1 MSIAPTVQKYLAAEN
16 IKYDVM
22 PHQPTASS
30 TRTAEVCHVS
40 GDCLAKGI
48 VLRRDG
54 GYMLAVL
61 PASHHLRL
69 SELRTRFGSD
79 VDMAKEAEIN
89 QLFRDC
95 ALVLLRHKFLR
106 PRTIARVLQYGHRD
120 KSFTSA
126 SMIRM
131 RMVAI
136 ESGMCRSGRKGGS
149 SGSVTVGKGRFL
161 EQSGGTRS

>member
-16 IKYDVM
+16 IKYDVI

-40 GDCLAKGI
+40 GDCLAKGV

-69 SELRTRFGSD
+69 SELRTRFGND

-95 ALVLLRHKFLR
+95 AHGAV
-106 PRTIARVLQYGHRD
+106 PA
-120 KSFTSA
+120 
-126 SMIRM
+126 
-131 RMVAI
+131 
-136 ESGMCRSGRKGGS
+136 
-149 SGSVTVGKGRFL
+149 VGKCYGLNIIVDDSIEAQPEIYIEAGDHETLLHLSHEQYARLTANLPHGRF
-161 EQSGGTRS
+161 SAHD

>member
-1 MSIAPTVQKYLAAEN
+1 MA
-16 IKYDVM
+16 
-22 PHQPTASS
+22 
-30 TRTAEVCHVS
+30 TRWTGH
-40 GDCLAKGI
+40 
-48 VLRRDG
+48 R
-54 GYMLAVL
+54 
-61 PASHHLRL
+61 PASWFNSRLGLHLL
-69 SELRTRFGSD
+69 KSSLIF
-79 VDMAKEAEIN
+79 
-89 QLFRDC
+89 
-95 ALVLLRHKFLR
+95 LVLLRHKFLR

-136 ESGMCRSGRKGGS
+136 EFGMFRSGRKGGS

>member
-1 MSIAPTVQKYLAAEN
+1 MANWWVLVRE
-16 IKYDVM
+16 
-22 PHQPTASS
+22 TA
-30 TRTAEVCHVS
+30 TNWVNHN
-40 GDCLAKGI
+40 
-48 VLRRDG
+48 
-54 GYMLAVL
+54 
-61 PASHHLRL
+61 ASRL
-69 SELRTRFGSD
+69 G
-79 VDMAKEAEIN
+79 A
-89 QLFRDC
+89 

>member
-1 MSIAPTVQKYLAAEN
+1 MGASAGEAIVVASQ
-16 IKYDVM
+16 
-22 PHQPTASS
+22 HQHADPVEHASCG
-30 TRTAEVCHVS
+30 TRQA
-40 GDCLAKGI
+40 DC
-48 VLRRDG
+48 
-54 GYMLAVL
+54 
-61 PASHHLRL
+61 
-69 SELRTRFGSD
+69 
-79 VDMAKEAEIN
+79 
-89 QLFRDC
+89 RDC
-95 ALVLLRHKFLR
+95 RMTAACMIFVLVLLRHKFLR

-161 EQSGGTRS
+161 EESGGTRS

>member
-1 MSIAPTVQKYLAAEN
+1 LK
-16 IKYDVM
+16 KC
-22 PHQPTASS
+22 
-30 TRTAEVCHVS
+30 CHLFSPVA
-40 GDCLAKGI
+40 DERYAFC
-48 VLRRDG
+48 
-54 GYMLAVL
+54 
-61 PASHHLRL
+61 
-69 SELRTRFGSD
+69 ELDQEGRTRLQSFAELNHVK
-79 VDMAKEAEIN
+79 VD
-89 QLFRDC
+89 
-95 ALVLLRHKFLR
+95 LVLLRHKFLR